1 MIVAAAGY
9 LFFII
14 FVLSFSVAEECMLVA
29 DVEGEASLNE
39 SVCYLSCLSN
49 ALSKLYTDGEQR
61 MLVSEEVYANASR
74 ILDDMEGKAGECVK
88 YLSAIS
94 GVMEGKHDKLEKL
107 ISYGNEMGDLVAKVG
122 GLFSDVNESVRAV
135 RKKLPDALMKA
146 NKYYTSVAEVV
157 RTVWDD
163 VKGVGSLESRLVCDN
178 PVFESVRKYH
188 STCPDYK
195 CPFDGGVSTDAFRKY
210 KNECLEI
217 VVYYYDR
224 CRAQELPR
232 DRLYRGGIVGA
243 LPALLDWGGR
253 EHNYF
258 KLILEIR
265 QMFAP
270 LISPL
275 ASGLPPSV
283 LLATISN
290 ITSYYTHFNKVHA
303 NFTSLLIDAD
313 LTDNVNGTNFTI

>member
-1 MIVAAAGY
+1 MKVVIVK
-9 LFFII
+9 LLII
-14 FVLSFSVAEECMLVA
+14 FFVTRTGAAEDHQCTLV
-29 DVEGEASLNE
+29 DDFYGKNLHE

-74 ILDDMEGKAGECVK
+74 ILDDMEGKTGESVK
-88 YLSAIS
+88 YLSVIS

-163 VKGVGSLESRLVCDN
+163 VKGLGVEGKPECGNEKIVGVKDFQVTCSERACPLKEGVND
-178 PVFESVRKYH
+178 SVLRKYEDGCVDINVLNG
-188 STCPDYK
+188 SVSK
-195 CPFDGGVSTDAFRKY
+195 CLNVPRYNLY
-210 KNECLEI
+210 KNGAVNESKDGTNWYAPTADLFQFKVEVNEI
-217 VVYYYDR
+217 F
-224 CRAQELPR
+224 P
-232 DRLYRGGIVGA
+232 
-243 LPALLDWGGR
+243 P
-253 EHNYF
+253 
-258 KLILEIR
+258 LIL
-265 QMFAP
+265 P
-270 LISPL
+270 LP
-275 ASGLPPSV
+275 SGLPPSA

-313 LTDNVNGTNFTI
+313 LTDNVNSTNFTI